1 VLTGQEDTTYKEL
14 RYVRER
20 FIRKDGLR
28 QAIAKVV
35 NATFAARQVSIWG
48 EGSVESEE
56 VEPQPFLRPLG
67 QTARTVF
74 P

>member
-1 VLTGQEDTTYKEL
+1 MIRTDRSTTGRCSGLHSTYL
-14 RYVRER
+14 GGNVTDFGFGIAVNRAGNAYVT
-20 FIRKDGLR
+20 G
-28 QAIAKVV
+28 
-35 NATFAARQVSIWG
+35 
-48 EGSVESEE
+48 VESEE